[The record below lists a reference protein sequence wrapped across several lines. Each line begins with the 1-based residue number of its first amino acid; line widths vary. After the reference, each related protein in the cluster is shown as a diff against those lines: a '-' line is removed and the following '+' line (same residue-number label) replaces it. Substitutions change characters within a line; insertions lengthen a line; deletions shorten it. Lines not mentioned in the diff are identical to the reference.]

1 MTSLKYILFT
11 FLCLTWG
18 SSYILIK
25 KVLLAYAPTELAV
38 VRIGIAAILLMI
50 FLPAAIRSIPRSKWI
65 YLVLPGWIG
74 AGIPSYLFAKA
85 ETEISSAM
93 TGILGSV
100 TPLLTLLIGV
110 LFFGLSFRKN
120 VWLGFVVALVGAIVI
135 ISQGDLSVF
144 TLQIAP
150 ASLVLLGAVCYALS
164 TNGVHRWLQGINS
177 LHISSLAF
185 SFMLP
190 AVIGYLLACDMSGL
204 LEHPLLLQSSIY
216 LVILSVCSTV
226 IASVIYFRLVQIA
239 GPAFSSMV
247 SYFIPIVASIF
258 GLLDGESLSVYHYA
272 GMLMI
277 LLGLYIGKESSAAA
291 S

>member
-1 MTSLKYILFT
+1 MKSLKYILFA

-25 KVLLAYAPTELAV
+25 KVLIVYSPTELAV
-38 VRIGIAAILLMI
+38 VRIGIAAVLLLI
-50 FLPAAIRSIPRSKWI
+50 FLPAAVRAIPRAKWV

-74 AGIPSYLFAKA
+74 AGVPSYLFAKA

-120 VWLGFVVALVGAIVI
+120 VWLGFAVALAGAILI
-135 ISQGDLSVF
+135 ISQGDIGIF
-144 TLQIAP
+144 QLQIAP
-150 ASLVLLGAVCYALS
+150 AALVLLGAVCYALS
-164 TNGVHRWLQGINS
+164 TNGVHRWLQGISS

-190 AVIGYLLACDMSGL
+190 AVIGYILACDMSEL
-204 LEHPLLLQSSIY
+204 VLDPMIIQSSTY
-216 LVILSVCSTV
+216 LVILSVFSTV

-258 GLLDGESLSVYHYA
+258 GLIDGESLTVYHYV
-272 GMLMI
+272 GMLLI
-277 LLGLYIGKESSAAA
+277 LLGLYVGKESSKT
-291 S
+291 